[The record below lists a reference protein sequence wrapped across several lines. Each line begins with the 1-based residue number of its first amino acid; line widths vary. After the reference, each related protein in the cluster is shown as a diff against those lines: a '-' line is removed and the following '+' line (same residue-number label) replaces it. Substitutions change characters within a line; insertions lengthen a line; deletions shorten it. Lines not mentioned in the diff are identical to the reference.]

1 MSKSPLNYANAKFF
15 SAKSP
20 RIYHAFNLGLLRPI
34 FLFIFFSLTLWADAH
49 LFVYH
54 RFGDAK
60 HASTNVSLEV
70 LKEQFDYFKNNN
82 YEVVSLNTL
91 NKALKNKKHIPDN
104 WVVFCIDD
112 SYKSFYQNGLALF
125 KEYNYPFTL
134 FVYIEATDKGYGDFM
149 TWEQIK
155 DTQNYG
161 EIGLHSYAHKHMV
174 SLSPK
179 EIRIDTDKALNSFT
193 QHLGYKPKYY
203 AYPYGEFDE
212 ALKKELTPYGFDLIL
227 NQNVGAVSENSPHD
241 DLDRIALTGDV
252 NLKHKLRIKYLDAKW
267 HTPKNYPNNAKLNE
281 IHVTMPTSIK
291 KAELYVSGG
300 AWEYIKIE
308 DGVFKST
315 KTYPLRF
322 KRTRIIIKHNN
333 AYTSKIIVKK

>member
-1 MSKSPLNYANAKFF
+1 MRQA
-15 SAKSP
+15 
-20 RIYHAFNLGLLRPI
+20 LLLALLS
-34 FLFIFFSLTLWADAH
+34 FTLWADAH

-60 HASTNVSLEV
+60 HASTNVSIQT
-70 LKEQFDYFKNNN
+70 LKKQFDYFKNNN
-82 YEVVSLNTL
+82 YEVIPLSKLNQAL
-91 NKALKNKKHIPDN
+91 QNKEVIPDN

-112 SYKSFYQNGLALF
+112 SYKSFYQNGLSVF

-134 FVYIEATDKGYGDFM
+134 FVYIEATDKSYGDFM

-155 DTQNYG
+155 EAQKYG
-161 EIGLHSYAHKHMV
+161 EIGLHSYGHKHMV
-174 SLSPK
+174 SLTPQAVRK
-179 EIRIDTDKALNSFT
+179 DTEKALKSFKK
-193 QHLGYKPKYY
+193 HLGYTPRYY

-212 ALKKELTPYGFDLIL
+212 NVKKEITSYGFDLVL
-227 NQNVGAVSENSPHD
+227 NQNVGAVSKLSPAH

-252 NLKHKLRIKYLDAKW
+252 NLKHKLRIKYLNAQW
-267 HTPKNYPNNAKLNE
+267 HSPKNYPTNAKLNE
-281 IHVTMPTSIK
+281 IHVTMPASIK

-300 AWEYIKIE
+300 SWEYIKLK

-315 KTYPLRF
+315 KAYPLRL
-322 KRTRIIIKHNN
+322 KRTRVIIKYGN

>member
-1 MSKSPLNYANAKFF
+1 MSKSPLNYANAKFL
-15 SAKSP
+15 SAKSTCVC
-20 RIYHAFNLGLLRPI
+20 HTFNLGLLRPI
-34 FLFIFFSLTLWADAH
+34 FLFALFSLTLIADAH

-60 HASTNVSLEV
+60 HASTNVSLQV
-70 LKEQFDYFKNNN
+70 LKKQFDYFKENN
-82 YEVVSLNTL
+82 YEVVPLSKL
-91 NKALKNKKHIPDN
+91 NKALKDKENIPDN

-112 SYKSFYQNGLALF
+112 SYKSFYEHGLALF

-149 TWEQIK
+149 SWKQIK
-155 DTQNYG
+155 DAQNYG

-174 SLSPK
+174 SLSSK
-179 EIRIDTDKALNSFT
+179 EVKEDTDKALLSFT
-193 QHLGYKPKYY
+193 KHLGYKPKYY
-203 AYPYGEFDE
+203 AYPYGEFDDK
-212 ALKKELTPYGFDLIL
+212 LKKEIKSYGFDLIL
-227 NQNVGAVSENSPHD
+227 NQNVGAVSKKSPSD

-252 NLKHKLRIKYLDAKW
+252 NLKHKLRIKYLDAHW
-267 HTPKNYPNNAKLNE
+267 YEPNFYPTNAKLNK

-300 AWEYIKIE
+300 GWEYIKLKE
-308 DGVFKST
+308 GVFESS
-315 KTYPLRF
+315 KTYPLKL
-322 KRTRIIIKHNN
+322 KRTRVIIKYGN

>member
-1 MSKSPLNYANAKFF
+1 MKSA
-15 SAKSP
+15 
-20 RIYHAFNLGLLRPI
+20 LL
-34 FLFIFFSLTLWADAH
+34 LALLSLTIWADAH

-70 LKEQFDYFKNNN
+70 LKNQFDYFKNND
-82 YEVVSLNTL
+82 YEVISLNKL
-91 NKALKNKKHIPDN
+91 NKALKNKENIPDN

-112 SYKSFYQNGLALF
+112 SYKSFYKNGLALF
-125 KEYNYPFTL
+125 KEYKYPFAL
-134 FVYIEATDKGYGDFM
+134 FVYIEATDKSYSDFM

-155 DTQNYG
+155 EAQNYG
-161 EIGLHSYAHKHMV
+161 EIGLHSYGHKHMV
-174 SLSPK
+174 SLSP
-179 EIRIDTDKALNSFT
+179 EAIRKDTDKALTSFKKN
-193 QHLGYKPKYY
+193 LGYMPKYY

-212 ALKKELTPYGFDLIL
+212 SVKKEITSYGFDLVL
-227 NQNVGAVSENSPHD
+227 NQNVGAVSKISPHD

-252 NLKHKLRIKYLDAKW
+252 NLKHKLRIKYLNAQW
-267 HTPKNYPNNAKLNE
+267 HSPKNYPTNGKLNE
-281 IHVTMPTSIK
+281 IHVTMASSIK

-300 AWEYIKIE
+300 GWERIKIE

-315 KTYPLRF
+315 QTYPLRF
-322 KRTRIIIKHNN
+322 NRTRVIIKDGN

>member
-1 MSKSPLNYANAKFF
+1 MKQA
-15 SAKSP
+15 
-20 RIYHAFNLGLLRPI
+20 LL
-34 FLFIFFSLTLWADAH
+34 FALLSLTLWADAH

-60 HASTNVSLEV
+60 HASTNVSLDL
-70 LKEQFDYFKNNN
+70 LKKQFDYFKDNN
-82 YEVVSLNTL
+82 YKVIPLDVLNQT
-91 NKALKNKKHIPDN
+91 LKNKENIPDN

-112 SYKSFYQNGLALF
+112 SYKSFYENGLALF

-155 DTQNYG
+155 ETQKYG
-161 EIGLHSYAHKHMV
+161 ELGLHSYGHKHMV
-174 SLSPK
+174 SLSKK
-179 EIRIDTDKALNSFT
+179 EIREDTDKALYSFT
-193 QHLGYKPKYY
+193 KHLGYKPKYY
-203 AYPYGEFDE
+203 AYPFGEFDE
-212 ALKKELTPYGFDLIL
+212 KLKKEINSYGFDLIL
-227 NQNVGAVSENSPHD
+227 NQNAGAVSMQSPAD

-252 NLKHKLRIKYLDAKW
+252 NLKHKLRMKYLKASW
-267 HTPKNYPNNAKLNE
+267 RAPKSYPTNAKLNE

-300 AWEYIKIE
+300 GWEFIKVK

-322 KRTRIIIKHNN
+322 KRTRVIIKHGN
-333 AYTSKIIVKK
+333 AYTSQIIVKK